1 VLGRRRGTCSQA
13 RRRAGSSPFA
23 SSPSSSAPKAVAAA
37 AAFGAIVLL
46 GARNGGFFAD
56 SWGWVALPLLLL
68 AAGVL
73 FTGRDVA
80 LTRPETLWLGAFA
93 LLTVWTAL
101 SALWA
106 PTAGPPVT
114 EADRALLYTAAL
126 VVVVLLGARGAL
138 PYAVLAA
145 AFVLSV
151 WSLVDKAHGG
161 PTRLEGPIGYT
172 NGLGLVAATGIL
184 LAVGLA
190 RRKPVLLATLAVF
203 VPTLVFTY
211 SRGSWLA
218 LAAGL
223 LVLAALALRD
233 RPRLLLA
240 LAVGAVVVIVL
251 GLVLA
256 GHSSTPNS
264 GSGRLSSL
272 SSNGRGDYWRAALA
286 ETRAHPLL
294 GGGAGTWNRWWLLR
308 RPNGNGALDAHSLY
322 LETLAELG
330 PLGLAL
336 LVAALAL
343 PLVSLRRALRHEWAS
358 ACAAA
363 YVALLVHAALDWDWE
378 LPAVALCGLFCG
390 TALLGDG
397 PRRAV
402 PRVAGVAVT
411 AAAAAA
417 VFVLQVGN
425 SALQSA
431 SNELD
436 VGRVGAAGA
445 DARRA
450 QRWQPWA
457 TEPQLLVG
465 ETQLAAGNV
474 REAAH
479 TFALVLRRDPG
490 DADAWYQR
498 ALATTGIERSR
509 ARARAILLDPHGAAR
524 ALK

>member
-1 VLGRRRGTCSQA
+1 VLGRRRGTSSQG
-13 RRRAGSSPFA
+13 RRRAGLSPFA
-23 SSPSSSAPKAVAAA
+23 SSPGSSTPKAAAAA

-80 LTRPETLWLGAFA
+80 LTRPEALWLGAFG
-93 LLTVWTAL
+93 LLAVWTAL

-114 EADRALLYTAAL
+114 EADRALLYAAAL
-126 VVVVLLGARGAL
+126 TAVVLLGARGAL
-138 PYAVLAA
+138 PYAVLAG
-145 AFVLSV
+145 AFVLSA
-151 WSLVDKAHGG
+151 WALVDKVHGG
-161 PTRLEGPIGYT
+161 PARLEGPIGYT

-190 RRKPVLLATLAVF
+190 RRRPALLATLAVF
-203 VPTLVFTY
+203 VPTLVLTY

-233 RPRLLLA
+233 RPRLLVA
-240 LAVGAVVVIVL
+240 LGAVAVVVVVL

-256 GHSSTPNS
+256 GHGSAPSSGT
-264 GSGRLSSL
+264 GRLSSL
-272 SSNGRGDYWRAALA
+272 SGNGRGDYWRAALD

-294 GGGAGTWNRWWLLR
+294 GGGAGTWHRWWLAR
-308 RPNGNGALDAHSLY
+308 RPDANGALDAHSLY

-343 PLVSLRRALRHEWAS
+343 PLVSLRRALRHEWAP

-363 YVALLVHAALDWDWE
+363 YVALLAHAALDWDWE

-397 PRRAV
+397 PRRAI

-411 AAAAAA
+411 VAAAAA

-425 SALQSA
+425 GALQSA
-431 SNELD
+431 ASELD
-436 VGRVGAAGA
+436 AGRVGAAAA

-450 QRWQPWA
+450 ERWQPWA
-457 TEPQLLVG
+457 TEPQLALG
-465 ETQLAAGNV
+465 EAQLAAGDV
-474 REAAH
+474 GTAAH

-498 ALATTGIERSR
+498 ALATTGAER
-509 ARARAILLDPHGAAR
+509 ARARSRAILLDPHGPAR
-524 ALK
+524 TLK

>member
-1 VLGRRRGTCSQA
+1 
-13 RRRAGSSPFA
+13 
-23 SSPSSSAPKAVAAA
+23 
-37 AAFGAIVLL
+37 VLL
-46 GARNGGFFAD
+46 GARNGGFFSD
-56 SWGWVALPLLLL
+56 SWGWVALPLLLVV
-68 AAGVL
+68 AGVL
-73 FTGRDVA
+73 FAGREVA
-80 LTRPETLWLGAFA
+80 LTRPEALWLGGFA
-93 LLTVWTAL
+93 LIAVWTAL
-101 SALWA
+101 SALWS

-114 EADRALLYTAAL
+114 EAERALLYAAVL
-126 VVVVLLGARGAL
+126 AAVVLLGARGAL

-151 WSLVDKAHGG
+151 WALIDKADGG
-161 PTRLEGPIGYT
+161 PVRLEGPIGYT

-190 RRKPVLLATLAVF
+190 RRRPALLATLAAF

-233 RPRLLLA
+233 KPRVLIA
-240 LAVGAVVVIVL
+240 LGVAAIVVVVA

-256 GHSSTPNS
+256 GHGTPGSSGT
-264 GSGRLSSL
+264 GRLSSL
-272 SSNGRGDYWRAALA
+272 SGNGRGDYWRAALA
-286 ETRAHPLL
+286 EIRAHPLL
-294 GGGAGTWNRWWLLR
+294 GGGGGTWNRWWLLR
-308 RPNGNGALDAHSLY
+308 RPDANGALDAHSLY

-336 LVAALAL
+336 LVGTLAL
-343 PLVSLRRALRHEWAS
+343 PLVSLRRALRHEWAP

-378 LPAVALCGLFCG
+378 LPAVALCGLLCG

-397 PRRAV
+397 ARRAV
-402 PRVAGVAVT
+402 PRIAVGAAAVAG
-411 AAAAAA
+411 AAA

-425 SALQSA
+425 TALQSA

-436 VGRVGAAGA
+436 AGQIGSAGA

-450 QRWQPWA
+450 QRWEPWA

-465 ETQLAAGNV
+465 ETQLAAGNAGA
-474 REAAH
+474 AAH
-479 TFALVLRRDPG
+479 TFALLLRRDPG
-490 DADAWYQR
+490 DAEAWYQR

-509 ARARAILLDPHGAAR
+509 ARARAILLDPHGPAR